1 MSRFRRLS
9 ALSLIYEQL
18 EKCEE
23 PELIWEAAVMDNTLD
38 DISSLKFLQAIG
50 LKLDKSLSGSKIDDR
65 ETSIKVMQKIM
76 REGRAKNSVRCTSID
91 HAAKVATE
99 LGLSIDTL
107 GHIKRLHEAIWYG
120 CVICI
125 CICFCICICINI
137 MLV

>member
-1 MSRFRRLS
+1 MSRFLRLS

-65 ETSIKVMQKIM
+65 
-76 REGRAKNSVRCTSID
+76 CTLID

-125 CICFCICICINI
+125 CICFCFCICICICINI
-137 MLV
+137 MLVKY